1 MAIPYRTKRLLGRI
15 MVALLALVL
24 LAVLVWACWLLWV
37 HKFVYYTAGGG
48 AVLDFDMKP
57 ISGEGHLAAP
67 PEVQETIPIYYNEG
81 ENAIN
86 TSKELS
92 QMVGYYVEADALTDL
107 SAVRAQ
113 IRVLPLDVPIM
124 IDVKTIY
131 GTFNYSSSV
140 STSRNSKVDIGQM
153 DSLIRDLTTS
163 GRYVIAR
170 LPALC
175 DKEYGLN
182 HVDDGVF
189 HSSRGYL
196 WMDDNGC
203 YWLNPARQGTLA
215 HLTKIV
221 HELKTLGFDEVVF
234 SDFQFPETT
243 NIYVE
248 GDKTQA
254 LTNAAQTLVT
264 ACATDSFA
272 VSFVNDGSFE
282 MPEGRSRLYLLN
294 AAASEAAGIAQ
305 NSGFENPEA
314 KLVFLTDVHDTR
326 FDDYSVLRPLSAAH

>member
-15 MVALLALVL
+15 MIALLALVL

-37 HKFVYYTAGGG
+37 HKFVYYTADGG
-48 AVLDFDMKP
+48 AVLDFDLKP
-57 ISGEGHLAAP
+57 ISGDGQLAKP
-67 PEVQETIPIYYNEG
+67 PEAQETIPIYYNEG

-92 QMVGYYVEADALTDL
+92 QMVGYYVEPDALTDL
-107 SAVRAQ
+107 AAVRAQ
-113 IRVLPLDVPIM
+113 IKVLPLDVPIM
-124 IDVKTIY
+124 IDVKTVY

-140 STSRNSKVDIGQM
+140 STSRNSKVDVEQM
-153 DSLIRDLTTS
+153 DGLIRDLTAS
-163 GRYVIAR
+163 GRYMIAR
-170 LPALC
+170 LPGLC

-215 HLTKIV
+215 HLTKIIL
-221 HELKTLGFDEVVF
+221 ELKSLGFDEVVF
-234 SDFQFPETT
+234 SDFNFPATT

-248 GDKTQA
+248 GDKAQA
-254 LTNAAQTLVT
+254 VSDAAQTLVT

-272 VSFVNDGSFE
+272 VSFVSSAGFQA
-282 MPEGRSRLYLLN
+282 PQGRSRLYLLN
-294 AAASEAAGIAQ
+294 AVASEAANIAQ
-305 NSGFENPEA
+305 NSGLEDPA
-314 KLVFLTDVHDTR
+314 VKLVFLTDVHDTR
-326 FDDYSVLRPLSAAH
+326 FDAYSVLRPLSAAH